1 MKIQCF
7 RQVCAGHT
15 DTRTHR
21 QSDLLGSLTEPK
33 IDEEISTIKNTV
45 KELELSL
52 YGQWCAVKG
61 SWSSSSR
68 ITYDKMFHSNTNM
81 EISGTVL
88 NTGTGMLN

>member
-1 MKIQCF
+1 MPDGQTD
-7 RQVCAGHT
+7 RQ
-15 DTRTHR
+15 THR

-45 KELELSL
+45 KELSL

-88 NTGTGMLN
+88 NTGTGIFN